1 MTSRIIV
8 QGRLF
13 NGKCC
18 RLWNGNAFSF
28 SPRGGTRGQG
38 LPFAQLYV
46 AFSLPV
52 LFPLSLTIE
61 IAIARLASYT
71 LPIVSLQTMRA
82 ETFAWI
88 QKSGHAQGGIASAWI
103 HDSTPRCL
111 TLNQHMAAD
120 MLELMDT
127 ACIPECTKLITTE
140 TSVSPLPRHQVSTQA
155 QRAPE
160 FVPPQIA
167 LGCQHLYP

>member
-1 MTSRIIV
+1 MTCRIIV

-18 RLWNGNAFSF
+18 RLWNDNAFSF

-38 LPFAQLYV
+38 LPLAQLYV

-71 LPIVSLQTMRA
+71 LPIVSQPPPLRCLCLLQLQTMRA

-88 QKSGHAQGGIASAWI
+88 QKSGHAEGGIASAGI
-103 HDSTPRCL
+103 HDSTLSFL

-120 MLELMDT
+120 MLELMKSSLAGND
-127 ACIPECTKLITTE
+127 K
-140 TSVSPLPRHQVSTQA
+140 R
-155 QRAPE
+155 
-160 FVPPQIA
+160 
-167 LGCQHLYP
+167 

>member
-52 LFPLSLTIE
+52 LFPLSRTIE

-71 LPIVSLQTMRA
+71 LPIVSQSPPLRCLCLLQLQTMRA
-82 ETFAWI
+82 ETFVWI
-88 QKSGHAQGGIASAWI
+88 QKSGHAEGGVASAWI

-111 TLNQHMAAD
+111 SLNQHMAAD
-120 MLELMDT
+120 MLELMESSLAGND
-127 ACIPECTKLITTE
+127 K
-140 TSVSPLPRHQVSTQA
+140 R
-155 QRAPE
+155 
-160 FVPPQIA
+160 
-167 LGCQHLYP
+167 